1 MSNFLHC
8 YYTYMYLQELVQG
21 YTVGKFWFF
30 SYAYALNFIN
40 HCFGSLF
47 WLLGVPIGSLFHKK
61 LGPFFKAWGSLLVLG
76 LAMRMHLPMRIGC
89 ASMRIDAHHP
99 HIGQKTKSHFLPIN
113 CHFGLDSIA
122 VSLFT
127 NIREY
132 SWIMRPQCCLF
143 WLRFSKSLGP
153 EPHQLTNI
161 LVILEIFMIYLQ
173 SIQSSDTRQTKLKQ
187 KKICFYTMPSASQT
201 KGGEKH
207 HRCPM
212 CNYSFNS
219 AALLKIHILVHT
231 GEKPF
236 SCNQCEYKWTQGGT
250 LKIHMR
256 THSGEKPFTCLQCE
270 FSCTKAGNLKQHML
284 KHRGEKPFSCNQC
297 NYTCT
302 KATNLK
308 NHMLTHSGEK
318 PFICNECNYKCTVA
332 SSLKTHRFIHT
343 GEKPFSCKWCDYTC
357 SQAGDLRRH
366 ILTHSGEKPF
376 SCYECNYKCTRASA
390 LKRHRDTHTGEKPFD
405 CISAA
410 DSTLYISL
418 YL

>member
-1 MSNFLHC
+1 
-8 YYTYMYLQELVQG
+8 
-21 YTVGKFWFF
+21 
-30 SYAYALNFIN
+30 
-40 HCFGSLF
+40 
-47 WLLGVPIGSLFHKK
+47 
-61 LGPFFKAWGSLLVLG
+61 
-76 LAMRMHLPMRIGC
+76 
-89 ASMRIDAHHP
+89 
-99 HIGQKTKSHFLPIN
+99 
-113 CHFGLDSIA
+113 
-122 VSLFT
+122 
-127 NIREY
+127 
-132 SWIMRPQCCLF
+132 MRPQCCLF

-318 PFICNECNYKCTVA
+318 PFICNECKYKCTVGW
-332 SSLKTHRFIHT
+332 S
-343 GEKPFSCKWCDYTC
+343 EKPKSWKSKNVQADYLSRHSPDVRTVFKIKIRPLVFC
-357 SQAGDLRRH
+357 EIGQMHFTEKGINFKKPRRRH
-366 ILTHSGEKPF
+366 FTEKSPNF
-376 SCYECNYKCTRASA
+376 M
-390 LKRHRDTHTGEKPFD
+390 KR
-405 CISAA
+405 S
-410 DSTLYISL
+410 
-418 YL
+418 